1 MASSYTTSLKIQ
13 QISTGEQ
20 SGSWGTSTNSNWTL
34 AEQAIAGVQSIVM
47 SNANYTLSNLNGTL
61 DEARNALLVVTG
73 VNNATYQII
82 APLGQPK
89 LYTISNQTTGT
100 PAYPSI
106 TIGAS
111 SGAVIII
118 PNGVTAQ
125 VYTDGTNFY
134 AGTTGSAGNFL
145 VNGNFSC
152 TGSEVDVGNM
162 TIGGTLT
169 AVGATTLSNTLAVT
183 GTSAFTG
190 VTTFTAAPVLSAL
203 TASSSVATD
212 VSKNLVSVA
221 NTGTGSNVLSVSPT
235 FTGTP
240 LAPTAAPGTNT
251 TQIATTAFV
260 TANPTVITGSIQMWP
275 TASAPTGYLL
285 CDGSSLSTTTYAALF
300 AIVAYTFGGSGASFN
315 LPNYTNR
322 MPYGTT
328 IGAVGGSADA
338 VVVSHTHTATVTD
351 PGHSHT
357 TNPYLSTTSPT
368 GISVPSQANQWSVQS
383 GTNSAT
389 TGISV
394 ANSTTGVSGTNAN
407 LPPYLGIS
415 FIIKT

>member
-111 SGAVIII
+111 SGAIIII

-169 AVGATTLSNTLAVT
+169 AVGATTLSNTLAV
-183 GTSAFTG
+183 TG

-338 VVVSHTHTATVTD
+338 VVVSHNHTAASVVTD
-351 PGHSHT
+351 PGHFHNFNGNALEHTGATYGTGNNGNAWDQFPSTLTAITGITVAT
-357 TNPYLSTTSPT
+357 TNTA
-368 GISVPSQANQWSVQS
+368 V
-383 GTNSAT
+383 
-389 TGISV
+389 
-394 ANSTTGVSGTNAN
+394 GVSGTNAN